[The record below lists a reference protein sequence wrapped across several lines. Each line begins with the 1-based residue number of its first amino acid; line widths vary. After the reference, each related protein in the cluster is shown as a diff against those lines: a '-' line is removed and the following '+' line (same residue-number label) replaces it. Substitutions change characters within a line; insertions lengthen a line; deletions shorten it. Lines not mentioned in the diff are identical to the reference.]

1 MHYGRGSHPLFL
13 VRCGRVRHPLFLGWV
28 DYWIGGTLGTEA
40 LSDVVDKRQDLCD
53 WGGRTG
59 GRRRE
64 QLSEFLVQFR
74 ERVRVRWREV
84 ICTSVYGCAE
94 VLYCLDE
101 DLIL

>member
-1 MHYGRGSHPLFL
+1 
-13 VRCGRVRHPLFLGWV
+13 V
-28 DYWIGGTLGTEA
+28 DYWNGRTLGTEA
-40 LSDVVDKRQDLCD
+40 LSDVVDKWQDLCD

-59 GRRRE
+59 GRWRE

-84 ICTSVYGCAE
+84 IRTSVDGSAE